1 MIFKKKT
8 LLLIKMTSKEVISIG
23 KTKRLIDLNK
33 SYTNFKL
40 TFNDIY
46 LYINF
51 IIFFF
56 IINIIKKLY

>member
-40 TFNDIY
+40 TFNVVSENQDE
-46 LYINF
+46 
-51 IIFFF
+51 FFLAVVDQ
-56 IINIIKKLY
+56 KTLDEV